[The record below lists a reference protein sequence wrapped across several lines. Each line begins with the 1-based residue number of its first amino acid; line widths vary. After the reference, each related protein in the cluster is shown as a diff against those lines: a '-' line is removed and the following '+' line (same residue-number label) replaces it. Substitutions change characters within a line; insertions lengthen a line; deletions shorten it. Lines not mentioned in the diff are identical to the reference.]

1 MNMYIHYFKK
11 GDVFHINIDNIIKE
25 QYDVTKYDK
34 DVIYRYCMN
43 IGMKIFTEELKNGHF
58 SDDEI
63 MNHL

>member
-11 GDVFHINIDNIIKE
+11 DDVFHIDIKNILEEYGIK
-25 QYDVTKYDK
+25 KYEK
-34 DVIYRYCMN
+34 DVIYRYCMT
-43 IGMKIFTEELKNGHF
+43 IGMKTFINELQTGNF